1 MAAMEIFMELVYS
14 NQKADFD
21 PNKRYRNPD
30 LFRNV
35 ERGVTK
41 VTVVGDY
48 PEIVEAYKALEVA
61 VEVETRKTPAKG
73 KAKAADKAPAKPG
86 KGQSKQESNG
96 TQNDGTEDEPVY
108 IPKLEADNQWIII
121 TRDGVRF
128 SDFAGDE
135 AAAKAEADRLNN
147 VKD

>member
-1 MAAMEIFMELVYS
+1 MELVYS
-14 NQKADFD
+14 NQRGDFD

-48 PEIVEAYKALEVA
+48 PEIVDAYKA
-61 VEVETRKTPAKG
+61 VEIDVEIETRKTPVKG
-73 KAKAADKAPAKPG
+73 KSKVAEKAAGKSPTKP
-86 KGQSKQESNG
+86 QSNG
-96 TQNDGTEDEPVY
+96 TQKDGTKEEPVY

-135 AAAKAEADRLNN
+135 AQAKAEADRLNET
-147 VKD
+147 KD